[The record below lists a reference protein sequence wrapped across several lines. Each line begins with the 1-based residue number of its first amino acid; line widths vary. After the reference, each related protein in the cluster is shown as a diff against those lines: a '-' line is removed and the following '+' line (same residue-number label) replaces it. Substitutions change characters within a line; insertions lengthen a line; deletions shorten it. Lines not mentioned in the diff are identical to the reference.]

1 MIFERFSIGTKNEK
15 LKSSFMRRK
24 YGRNVSGQIDNL
36 DLFSFYY
43 LFSII
48 LNGLGKVRVGDEIG
62 VRKGSF

>member
-15 LKSSFMRRK
+15 LKSSFMKK
-24 YGRNVSGQIDNL
+24 YSRNVSGQIENL

-62 VRKGSF
+62 GRKGSF